1 MTIMLNKYII
11 KYKFNNNRVLINAL
25 NNNGFNKLNRSNS
38 SMLNV

>member
-25 NNNGFNKLNRSNS
+25 IIMDLINLIEAI
-38 SMLNV
+38 VEC